1 VSAYRNG
8 IVLLGAGMIV
18 LGVAMLVRTALAG
31 GGVGLLLGVLF
42 IGLGAARIY
51 LALRRRPR

>member
-1 VSAYRNG
+1 VHRNG
-8 IVLLGAGMIV
+8 IVLLGAAMIV

>member
-8 IVLLGAGMIV
+8 IVLLGAAMVV

-51 LALRRRPR
+51 LALRRRSR

>member
-1 VSAYRNG
+1 MSVYRNG
-8 IVLLGAGMIV
+8 IVLLGAAMIV

-51 LALRRRPR
+51 LVFRRRPR